1 MEQGRENIKFE
12 DALKRL
18 EEIADYMESDNLS
31 LEESLKMFEEGMRL
45 ADFCNKKLDSA
56 QKKISIILKDK
67 DSNIVEEDF
76 TLEEE

>member
-1 MEQGRENIKFE
+1 MEQNIEIMKFE

-18 EEIADYMESDNLS
+18 EEIAEKMECDNLS
-31 LEESLKMFEEGMRL
+31 LEESLKIFEEGMRL

-67 DSNIVEEDF
+67 DLKVIEEDF
-76 TLEEE
+76 SLEEE

>member
-1 MEQGRENIKFE
+1 MEENRENMKFE

-18 EEIADYMESDNLS
+18 EEITENMESDNLS

-45 ADFCNKKLDSA
+45 ADFCNKKLDNA

-67 DSNIVEEDF
+67 DLNVIEEDF